1 MERLLTVD
9 WRRMFV
15 PEQSLLEI
23 FLRGT
28 IVYIALF
35 LILRFLM
42 KRQSGV
48 IGIADLLVI
57 VLIADAAQ
65 NAMSGSSESITEG
78 VLLVLTIVFW
88 NYVVDWLGFRFPAL
102 APLTRPSPLQL
113 VDDGRMLERNMR
125 QELITKEE
133 LMSQLR
139 RNGVENVAEV
149 KKAFIEGDGQVSVIK
164 REPTQETPI
173 SAEKPRL

>member
-1 MERLLTVD
+1 MDVD
-9 WRRMFV
+9 WAAMFV
-15 PEQSLLEI
+15 PEHSLIEI

-28 IVYIALF
+28 IMYIVLF
-35 LILRFLM
+35 SILRFFM

-65 NAMSGSSESITEG
+65 NAMANEYKSLPEG

-88 NYVVDWLGFRFPAL
+88 NFAIDWLGYHIPLIQRF
-102 APLTRPSPLQL
+102 TRPPPLQL
-113 VDDGRMLERNMR
+113 IEDGQLLRRNMR
-125 QELITKEE
+125 QEMITREE

-139 RNGVENVAEV
+139 QQGIDDPAQV
-149 KKAFIEGDGQVSVIK
+149 KRAFIEGDGRISII
-164 REPTQETPI
+164 RRDGGETGDK
-173 SAEKPRL
+173 SDDPRAAT

>member
-1 MERLLTVD
+1 VERFPD
-9 WRRMFV
+9 RRLAADV
-15 PEQSLLEI
+15 RARAVAARDLSA
-23 FLRGT
+23 GT

-65 NAMSGSSESITEG
+65 NAMAGSYESITEG

-102 APLTRPSPLQL
+102 APLTRP
-113 VDDGRMLERNMR
+113 
-125 QELITKEE
+125 
-133 LMSQLR
+133 R
-139 RNGVENVAEV
+139 RFSSWKTAGCW
-149 KKAFIEGDGQVSVIK
+149 
-164 REPTQETPI
+164 
-173 SAEKPRL
+173 SATCARS